1 MKQITLTLIS
11 CMFSL
16 SLLNAQDAQ
25 VESSGNSLT
34 VYVQNIKSAE
44 GKISVGVYNSS
55 GTWLDKTCMGK
66 VGEIEDGRAIIV
78 FENVKNGEYAISLY
92 HDKNDNDILD
102 SGIFGIPK
110 EPYACSNGAKGRF
123 GPPKWK
129 DAVFVVND
137 KDLEHIIRL

>member
-1 MKQITLTLIS
+1 MKQIIFTLIS
-11 CMFSL
+11 CLLSTFSL
-16 SLLNAQDAQ
+16 LAQTGE
-25 VESSGNSLT
+25 VESNGNTLT
-34 VYVQNIKSAE
+34 VHIQNIKSAD

-55 GTWLDKTCMGK
+55 TTWLNKTFKGE
-66 VGEIEDGRAIIV
+66 VGVIEDGSASVI
-78 FENVKNGEYAISLY
+78 FENIRNGEYAISLY
-92 HDKNDNDILD
+92 HDKNDNDRLD

-137 KDLEHIIRL
+137 NNPEHIIKL